1 MMEKMTVE
9 EAKTRLG
16 CGSNMELAQRLG
28 VTRQAVTHWAKLGRI
43 SSKARYEVLMAD
55 MGEE

>member
-1 MMEKMTVE
+1 MEKMTVE

-16 CGSNMELAQRLG
+16 CRTNLELAERLG
-28 VTRQAVTHWAKLGRI
+28 VTRQAVTHWAKLGRV

-55 MGEE
+55 MDQK

>member
-1 MMEKMTVE
+1 MEKMTVE

-16 CGSNMELAQRLG
+16 CGTNMELAQRLG
-28 VTRQAVTHWAKLGRI
+28 VTRQAVTHWAKCGHI

-55 MGEE
+55 MDQK

>member
-1 MMEKMTVE
+1 MERMTVE

-16 CGSNMELAQRLG
+16 CGTNLELAQRLG
-28 VTRQAVTHWAKLGRI
+28 VTRQAVTHWTKLGRV

-55 MGEE
+55 MDEK